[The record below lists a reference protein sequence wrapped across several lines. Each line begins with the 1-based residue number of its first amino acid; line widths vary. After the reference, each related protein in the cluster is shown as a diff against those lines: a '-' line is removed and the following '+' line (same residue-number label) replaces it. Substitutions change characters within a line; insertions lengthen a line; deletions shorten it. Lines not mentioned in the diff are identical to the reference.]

1 MKTKTWATIALA
13 ASLTVISATPS
24 SALVT
29 SIEFVPSTSCP
40 GTDTTLFV
48 NGQSTN
54 LVNIGSGYW
63 YKQTLD
69 GVVTYSDGASTD
81 LWPGLYTYAEFSTW
95 PATYEWIMEI
105 YQGDPRVPGSTLVVS
120 DALSITGTCPAPEP
134 EDESDDSEPLAA
146 TGSNPAVGTW
156 IPALGLGVLALGAL
170 RFWRRKQS
178 R

>member
-1 MKTKTWATIALA
+1 VNTKTLATIALA
-13 ASLTVISATPS
+13 AGLTVISATPS

-29 SIEFVPSTSCP
+29 SIEFVPSTTCP
-40 GTDTTLFV
+40 GTDTTLFI

-54 LVNIGSGYW
+54 LVSIGAGYW

-69 GVVTYSDGASTD
+69 GVVTYLDGASSD
-81 LWPGLYTYAEFSTW
+81 LWPGLYPYADFSTW

-120 DALSITGTCPAPEP
+120 EALSITGTCPTEL

-156 IPALGLGVLALGAL
+156 IPALGLGVLALGTL
-170 RFWRRKQS
+170 RFWRRQQS